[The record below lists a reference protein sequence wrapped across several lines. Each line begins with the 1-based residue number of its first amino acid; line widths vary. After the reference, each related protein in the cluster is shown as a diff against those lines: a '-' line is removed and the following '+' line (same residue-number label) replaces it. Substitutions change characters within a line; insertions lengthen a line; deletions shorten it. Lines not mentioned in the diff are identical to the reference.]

1 MIAGR
6 PDMSFS
12 NSSAFSFG
20 SASVP
25 AIAAHLSWY
34 EMICPFSVATAARS
48 TLKKEDR
55 ENFLNKVRG
64 TELER
69 SLKTAENTLD
79 EIMNKCSYMWI
90 SLADLFKVAKA

>member
-1 MIAGR
+1 MQKL
-6 PDMSFS
+6 
-12 NSSAFSFG
+12 
-20 SASVP
+20 
-25 AIAAHLSWY
+25 LS
-34 EMICPFSVATAARS
+34 CALQGNRD
-48 TLKKEDR
+48 LCR

-69 SLKTAENTLD
+69 SLKTAENSLD